1 MYVVSVMYRAGTR
14 FDADYYQATHIPLVR
29 ERFGE
34 QLADVIVLRGLPG
47 PDGAAPAFQTIAL
60 LSFRS
65 LEDLQAAMGGEGGAE
80 VRADVANFTDEPPTI
95 QLSQRA
101 G

>member
-1 MYVVSVMYRAGTR
+1 M
-14 FDADYYQATHIPLVR
+14 R

-34 QLADVIVLRGLPG
+34 RLADVTVLRGLPG
-47 PDGAAPAFQTIAL
+47 PDGTAPAYQTMAL

-65 LEDLQAAMGGEGGAE
+65 LEDLQAAMAGEGGAE
-80 VRADVANFTDEPPTI
+80 VQADVANFTDEPPVI
-95 QLSQRA
+95 QLSQRL